1 MTHPKFKIAHILHSV
16 GGVDVSL
23 RLILGSL
30 DTSRFDNLVIHGY
43 NDTKDAFVNK
53 NNEVVTSYQT
63 SIQRNISLYKDF
75 KSLFFILKTL
85 KKEKPHLIHCHSAKG
100 GILGKLASFLTGIP
114 CYHTPQAYSY
124 LSAEF
129 NLKRKI
135 YLSIEKILSKLD
147 NKILAS
153 SYSEKNRAIHDVGYK
168 PEKVKVFSN
177 SILPIDEIQ
186 ELSISKTWP
195 EKYICSVGRPSYQ
208 KNIELMVLVLNELKK
223 KQPNIHLV
231 LMGVGFHSPNLN
243 TVKEL
248 IERHQ
253 LNNNITLLEW
263 TRRKDIFH
271 IVANSQLYIS
281 TARYEGL
288 PYSIIESLA
297 LSKACVVSDADGNRD
312 LIEDGK
318 NGYIIA
324 SQEPNKFSEKIISLL
339 ENENLLKTFEAFSKL
354 KFENEFNMN
363 STIKN
368 LELLYIKEARIY

>member
-368 LELLYIKEARIY
+368 LELLYTKEARIY